1 MRLTDDTN
9 PSQPC
14 QAASLEMDDAR
25 ALLDEAIAAHYHE
38 IRTAIRRHGAGRGQ
52 ATEIVHDLYVQLSR
66 RPERILG
73 KASLRAFLI
82 RAAINLGIDRARR
95 SAFEA
100 RLFQSLDMDV
110 HPVPAVVPQAEAR
123 IDMPRRLR
131 ALRAAILALPP
142 QRRDVFI
149 ASRLAG
155 MDKDEIAERLGITRG
170 MVNRHLRK
178 AMVHC
183 MDKMDEFEAG

>member
-1 MRLTDDTN
+1 MRLPDD
-9 PSQPC
+9 PSTSRTC
-14 QAASLEMDDAR
+14 QAASIEMDGAR

-52 ATEIVHDLYVQLSR
+52 ATEIVHDLYLQLSR
-66 RPERILG
+66 RPDRILG
-73 KASLRAFLI
+73 KTSLRAFLI

-95 SAFEA
+95 AAFEA

-110 HPVPAVVPQAEAR
+110 HPMPAVVPDAEAR
-123 IDMPRRLR
+123 LDMPRRLK

-149 ASRLAG
+149 AHRLAG
-155 MDKDEIAERLGITRG
+155 MGKDEIAERLGITRG

-183 MDKMDEFEAG
+183 LDRMDEFEAG